1 MKKRL
6 ISLFLALTMTWGLT
20 ACSGGSSAP
29 ASSAAPA
36 SAQVE
41 AEDSRTENKET
52 DAGRGAQDQGAQDQ
66 GAQAGKAAY
75 TLNIGSAMSSTN
87 PSSVALQSFKKAV
100 EERTGGDLAVNIYTD
115 SALGGEADLLEQVTS
130 GTVEGMM
137 QMGAA
142 NWEPYNSEVNVA
154 FCRSCSHPWTMPGM
168 PGPVS
173 SASSSAKSSW
183 SQQA

>member
-1 MKKRL
+1 M
-6 ISLFLALTMTWGLT
+6 
-20 ACSGGSSAP
+20 
-29 ASSAAPA
+29 
-36 SAQVE
+36 
-41 AEDSRTENKET
+41 
-52 DAGRGAQDQGAQDQ
+52 
-66 GAQAGKAAY
+66 
-75 TLNIGSAMSSTN
+75 
-87 PSSVALQSFKKAV
+87 
-100 EERTGGDLAVNIYTD
+100 
-115 SALGGEADLLEQVTS
+115 EQVTS

-154 FCRSCSHPWTMPGM
+154 PLPFLFTSLDNARM